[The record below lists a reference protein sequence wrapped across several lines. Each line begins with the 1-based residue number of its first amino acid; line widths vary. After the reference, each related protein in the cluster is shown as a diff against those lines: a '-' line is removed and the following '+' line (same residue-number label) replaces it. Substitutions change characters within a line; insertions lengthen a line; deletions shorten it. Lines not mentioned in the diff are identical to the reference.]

1 MFANADSRMSRKTMN
16 INHDRIAWVDALKFL
31 GIWAIYIGHFG
42 SKAGKVYPF
51 VFTYHVPMFFFA
63 AGFFATRYLKD
74 TPLTFIKKKT
84 LQLMLPY
91 AFFSLM
97 ALAVFTLQNSW
108 EFSEIKN
115 AFISSLFGI
124 RNQVFA
130 GSLWFIPC
138 LYIMVVSDYFIRR
151 LFKSQIL
158 VLVIAIGAFI
168 ASQTLLPNNPAL
180 KPSWFMNLDSALY
193 FYAYYV
199 LGAILFPLIAKDPK
213 DTTQKILAATLTVAS
228 SIVTVITFI
237 LGSQWFF
244 GKITSVLPA
253 ISAFQLISAFFN
265 MSIAL
270 VIIYFNVVI
279 AKLFAHVPVLG
290 ELGRE
295 TLIFC
300 GTEDITKNIL
310 SQLLAMINLKLRL
323 ITPLITVLFALI
335 CLLVSKYTLVR
346 FFNTYFPWAVGK
358 ASLPARVKSDLPTG

>member
-1 MFANADSRMSRKTMN
+1 MES
-16 INHDRIAWVDALKFL
+16 NHDRIAWVDVFKFF

-63 AGFFATRYLKD
+63 AGFFSARYLKD
-74 TPLTFIKKKT
+74 APLTFIKKKT

-91 AFFSLM
+91 VFFSLV

-108 EFSEIKN
+108 EYPEIKS
-115 AFISSLFGI
+115 AFISALFGI

-138 LYIMVVSDYFIRR
+138 LYLMVISDYFIRR
-151 LFKSQIL
+151 LFKSQVL
-158 VLVIAIGAFI
+158 VLVIALGAFI
-168 ASQTLLPNNPAL
+168 VSQTLLPNNPAL

-199 LGAILFPLIAKDPK
+199 LGAILFPLIANDP
-213 DTTQKILAATLTVAS
+213 THIIQKTMSVTLAIVS

-244 GKITSVLPA
+244 GKITGVFPVVST
-253 ISAFQLISAFFN
+253 FQLASAFFN

-279 AKLFAHVPVLG
+279 AKLCAHVLVLG

-323 ITPLITVLFALI
+323 ITPLITVLFSLI

-358 ASLPARVKSDLPTG
+358 ASLPIRVQSDPPTG

>member
-1 MFANADSRMSRKTMN
+1 MES
-16 INHDRIAWVDALKFL
+16 NHDRIAWVDVFKFF

-63 AGFFATRYLKD
+63 AGFFSARYLKD
-74 TPLTFIKKKT
+74 SPLAFIKKKT

-91 AFFSLM
+91 AFFSM
-97 ALAVFTLQNSW
+97 GALIVFTLQNSW
-108 EFSEIKN
+108 EFPEIKS
-115 AFISSLFGI
+115 ALMSALFGI

-138 LYIMVVSDYFIRR
+138 LYLMVISDYFIRR
-151 LFKSQIL
+151 LFKSQVL
-158 VLVIAIGAFI
+158 VLVIAIGTFI
-168 ASQTLLPNNPAL
+168 VSQTLLPNNPAL

-199 LGAILFPLIAKDPK
+199 LGAVLFPLIAKDPK
-213 DTTQKILAATLTVAS
+213 DTTQKILTVTMAIVS
-228 SIVTVITFI
+228 TIVTVITFI
-237 LGSQWFF
+237 LGSQWFL
-244 GKITSVLPA
+244 GKITGLFPV
-253 ISAFQLISAFFN
+253 ISTIQLASAFFN

-279 AKLFAHVPVLG
+279 AKLCAHVRVLG

-323 ITPLITVLFALI
+323 ITPLITVLFSLI
-335 CLLVSKYTLVR
+335 CLLISNYTLVR
-346 FFNTYFPWAVGK
+346 FFNTYFPSAVGK
-358 ASLPARVKSDLPTG
+358 ASLPARVQSDLPTG